1 LRYAAVAFLDRR
13 MSRPRAVLTG
23 FALALLLASSS
34 DAQEEP
40 LRFEGRVT
48 DVGPR
53 EMLVA
58 VENGPVVLLDLMRIP
73 QGEIREIS
81 QNDYVIVVGFIR
93 RPSHKV
99 IATSIKRIS
108 PWYPTTPWWAP
119 QSP

>member
-1 LRYAAVAFLDRR
+1 
-13 MSRPRAVLTG
+13 MSRPRAALTG
-23 FALALLLASSS
+23 LVLALLLASSS
-34 DAQEEP
+34 GAQEP
-40 LRFEGRVT
+40 ILRFEGRVT

-58 VENGPVVLLDLMRIP
+58 VDNGPVVMLDLMRIP

-99 IATSIKRIS
+99 IVTSIQRIS
-108 PWYPTTPWWAP
+108 PWYPTAPWWAP